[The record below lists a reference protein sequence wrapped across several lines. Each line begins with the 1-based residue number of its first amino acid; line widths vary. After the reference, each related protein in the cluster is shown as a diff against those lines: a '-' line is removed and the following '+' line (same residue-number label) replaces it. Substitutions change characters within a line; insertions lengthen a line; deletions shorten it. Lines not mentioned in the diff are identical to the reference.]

1 MSKIHRTKNGNLI
14 KTYRMIPYEDFSEVL
29 KQDGEAF
36 LEDPEQGPLK
46 RQTVWKAAKKLS
58 KMVGKKVRFDRALFQ
73 LDDEAETR
81 LEGYAFSVEED
92 QQSQSP
98 EGTAS

>member
-73 LDDEAETR
+73 LDDEEETR

-92 QQSQSP
+92 QQSPSP
-98 EGTAS
+98 EDTAS